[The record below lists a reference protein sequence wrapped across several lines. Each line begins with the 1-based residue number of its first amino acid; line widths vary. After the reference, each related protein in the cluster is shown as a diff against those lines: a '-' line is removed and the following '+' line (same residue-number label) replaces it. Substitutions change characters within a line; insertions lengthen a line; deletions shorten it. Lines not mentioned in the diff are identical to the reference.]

1 MMSSGHDADDRSFPE
16 LLAAYAD
23 GELDADGRARVDAW
37 LANHPEA
44 RAALETQIRL
54 SRRNR
59 KLWKATAP
67 LAPSEGS
74 WARVLGRV
82 QDLLDSPPRPALPR
96 PRRIRAG
103 YVAVAVATAA
113 ALVLAVYLQ
122 PPTGERGGDRPPIH
136 DAVEPLAL
144 ARDADVDILS
154 LDDRDST
161 ALVIGRDQLLGAVVL
176 ASVGEVDLKG
186 VQKDPN
192 DGMMPKVQMTDAGN
206 APMIIAPL
214 AGR

>member
-1 MMSSGHDADDRSFPE
+1 MSSGHDANDRSFPE

-37 LANHPEA
+37 LANHPEG
-44 RAALETQIRL
+44 RASLETQIRL

-59 KLWKATAP
+59 QLWKATAP
-67 LAPSEGS
+67 LAPSEGN

-82 QDLLDSPPRPALPR
+82 QDVLDSPPRPALPR
-96 PRRIRAG
+96 PRRFRVG
-103 YVAVAVATAA
+103 YVAAALSTAA
-113 ALVLAVYLQ
+113 ALAFAIYRQ
-122 PPTGERGGDRPPIH
+122 PSTGERSGDRPLIH
-136 DAVEPLAL
+136 DGVEPLAL

-161 ALVIGRDQLLGAVVL
+161 ALVIGRDQLLGTVVL
-176 ASVGEVDLKG
+176 ASVGDVDLKG